1 MAVAGAL
8 CVFVLA
14 WPAFSG
20 ASTSHAVGV
29 SEREWSVS
37 LGRLRVP
44 HGKITLYITNFGQD
58 DHNIKVRRHGRQYG
72 FSGRIRSGQTTT
84 LTVTL
89 RRPGKY
95 HVFCGIP
102 GHREMGMNAVLT
114 VT

>member
-1 MAVAGAL
+1 MALAAAL

-14 WPAFSG
+14 WPAWSG
-20 ASTSHAVGV
+20 ASTSRSVGV

-37 LGRLRVP
+37 LGRLSVS
-44 HGKITLYITNFGQD
+44 HGKITFYITNFGQD

-72 FSGRIRSGQTTT
+72 FSHRIRSGQTTT
-84 LTVTL
+84 LSVTL
-89 RRPGKY
+89 TKPGTY

-102 GHREMGMNAVLT
+102 GHRDMGMNAVLT